1 MCNVFSRWF
10 LVNIL
15 FPLPAYFDGVQSLS
29 ERLNELQATDHSS
42 KNVGSS
48 FPKLFVYSDKANYS
62 ELNDPERELERSQGN
77 CLCPETSAGN
87 ALQTQEFCERQNSTI
102 NTASKPGETSS
113 REKPMLTSEPF
124 VHGMT
129 APHFPPDIDP
139 ENLEQIKISDLC
151 VRCSA
156 TSPNEA
162 NGISMKKD
170 ANGSSMNDH
179 QNRAVTAI
187 ETPETAGLSFN
198 DRTDEHLVNKSCV
211 NHLLTVKQS
220 KDDRTKQSPHSLSFN
235 ERKDRANVQP
245 DGSVTKRKLLKTR
258 LKKIVTKKVTK
269 IGKDGRVVEFF
280 TTEEVPESEV
290 SNVAALQLGFHGV
303 QEDPFAPVES
313 KNHLLLGVYT
323 DTIEEEPEFETD
335 IKTEHEKLADER
347 LVERKICSTRQC
359 RKIIKRIV
367 FLSRGTEEQM
377 TNDYGILLQ
386 ERDRTTDLP
395 PPSTAHSS
403 ENVQESAVIENSKAE
418 LKELIL
424 SRPAYDS
431 NALETVENAVVML
444 TRNSELENTEKTENI
459 I

>member
-15 FPLPAYFDGVQSLS
+15 FPLPAYFHGVQSLS
-29 ERLNELQATDHSS
+29 KRLKELQATDHSS

-62 ELNDPERELERSQGN
+62 ELNDPEKELERSQGN
-77 CLCPETSAGN
+77 CLCPETSVGN
-87 ALQTQEFCERQNSTI
+87 ALQTQEFCDRQNSTI
-102 NTASKPGETSS
+102 NTASKPDETSS
-113 REKPMLTSEPF
+113 GEKPMHPSEPF

-129 APHFPPDIDP
+129 APHFPPDFHP

-151 VRCSA
+151 VRCFA

-170 ANGSSMNDH
+170 ANGCFMNDH
-179 QNRAVTAI
+179 QNQTEMEM
-187 ETPETAGLSFN
+187 ETPAETAGLSFN

-211 NHLLTVKQS
+211 NHLLTVEQS
-220 KDDRTKQSPHSLSFN
+220 KDDQTEQSPHSLSFN
-235 ERKDRANVQP
+235 EWKDRA

-269 IGKDGRVVEFF
+269 TSKDGHIVEYF
-280 TTEEVPESEV
+280 TTEEVPESDV
-290 SNVAALQLGFHGV
+290 SNVTALQMGFHSV
-303 QEDPFAPVES
+303 QGASFSPVES

-386 ERDRTTDLP
+386 ERNCMTDFP
-395 PPSTAHSS
+395 PMSTARNS
-403 ENVQESAVIENSKAE
+403 ETVQESAIIEHSKAE
-418 LKELIL
+418 LKELTL

-444 TRNSELENTEKTENI
+444 ARNSELKNTEKTENI